1 MYEKEATGWL
11 KHLDFILID
20 IVCLE
25 LSFLLGY
32 FIRQRNWDVFFDA
45 NYRMLF
51 FIFAFIQLFVVL
63 FFDSFQ
69 GVLKRG
75 YYLEFIAILR
85 EGILISGLSALF
97 LVITKTGSY
106 YSRGVFVLTSAF
118 FVIFTYV
125 ARCCRKANLA
135 KRADGGAGSR
145 SLLIV
150 SSKAYLNHIVNQLTA
165 NNYAGYHIVGIA
177 VIDAEWTGSMIQ
189 DIPVVADAS
198 DMADYACREWVDEV
212 FLCLPL
218 EDEMTE
224 KIQDQFLT
232 MGITVHQTIAEDRD
246 FTKKKQIIERIGP
259 YTVISSSVNVAT
271 WKQAFLKRLIDIC
284 AGLAGCM
291 MTILLTVIIGPVIY
305 LKSPG
310 PIFFSQE
317 RIGRN
322 GKRFRM
328 YKFRSMYMDAEE
340 RKAELMKQ
348 NRIQDG
354 MMFKMD
360 NDPRIIGSE
369 KGPGKG
375 IGNFIRKTSIDEFPQ
390 FWNVLK
396 GEMSLVG
403 TRPPTVDEWEKYDL
417 HHRARL
423 AVKPGITGMWQVS
436 GRSDITD
443 FEEVVQLDTSYI
455 ENWSIGLDFRIVFK
469 TLGAVCKGEGSM

>member
-1 MYEKEATGWL
+1 MYEKKATGWL
-11 KHLDFILID
+11 KHLDFILLD

-32 FIRQRNWDVFFDA
+32 FIRQRDWDVFFDA
-45 NYRMLF
+45 NYRMMF

-97 LVITKTGSY
+97 LVIAQLGSY
-106 YSRGVFVLTSAF
+106 YSRGVFVLTGMF
-118 FVIFTYV
+118 FTIFTYV
-125 ARCCRKANLA
+125 ARCCRKVYLA
-135 KRADGGAGSR
+135 KRADGGSGSR

-177 VIDAEWTGSMIQ
+177 VIDAEWTGSTIQ
-189 DIPVVADAS
+189 NIPVVADAS

-246 FTKKKQIIERIGP
+246 FTKKKQIVERIGS
-259 YTVISSSVNVAT
+259 YIVISSSVNVAT

-291 MTILLTVIIGPVIY
+291 MTVLLTLIIGPIIY

-310 PIFFSQE
+310 PIFFAQE

-348 NRIQDG
+348 NRVQDG

-369 KGPGKG
+369 KGLGKG

-396 GEMSLVG
+396 GDMSLVG

-417 HHRARL
+417 HHRARM
-423 AVKPGITGMWQVS
+423 AIKPGLTGMWQVS
-436 GRSDITD
+436 GRSDIVD
-443 FEEVVQLDTSYI
+443 FEEVVRLDTDYI
-455 ENWSIGLDFRIVFK
+455 KHWSVGLDIKILLK
-469 TLGAVCKGEGSM
+469 TVLKVLRSEGAE